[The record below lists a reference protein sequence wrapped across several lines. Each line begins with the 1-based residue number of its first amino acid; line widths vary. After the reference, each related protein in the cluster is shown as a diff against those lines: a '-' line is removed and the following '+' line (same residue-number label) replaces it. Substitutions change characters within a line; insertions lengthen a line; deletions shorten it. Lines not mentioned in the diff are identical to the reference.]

1 MILSNEM
8 VKVDV
13 KDRKILYHLYD
24 NSRQSLN
31 NIGKKVGLSKELV
44 RYRINR
50 LQNEGVIQQYI
61 ARINNAALGYGAVRF
76 YYSLQFATPE
86 IKKEIIDFFVQNKQ
100 TVGVIEFEGKYDLQ
114 VGIFSKF
121 PDFSGKIISF
131 YDEIQ
136 NKYRDYL
143 DEQIGT
149 ALIYIEMFDC
159 CFLLDEKD
167 RKPKPLYV
175 LTKPLINVDDFDI
188 EILRLLISDSKKS
201 TVDIARKL
209 NSTVATIKTR
219 MDKLKKGN
227 IIRNFSIIID
237 WEKIGYRSYIVEI
250 NLKNYSKKYEI
261 IQYVRNNP
269 NLWFIMGS
277 IGHNIDLE
285 FEFVLESITRL
296 HDIIK
301 DLSTKF
307 PESIKNF
314 QYFTLKKIHKFG
326 AIPEI

>member
-1 MILSNEM
+1 M
-8 VKVDV
+8 VKIDL

-50 LQNEGVIQQYI
+50 LQNEGVIQQYTT
-61 ARINNAALGYGAVRF
+61 RINTAALGYGAIRF

-100 TVGVIEFEGKYDLQ
+100 TVGIFEFEGKYDLQ

-121 PDFSGKIISF
+121 PDFSGEINSF

-136 NKYRDYL
+136 RKYRDYL

-149 ALIYIEMFDC
+149 ALIYIEVFDC
-159 CFLLDEKD
+159 SFLLEEKD
-167 RKPKPLYV
+167 RKPRSFMGIA
-175 LTKPLINVDDFDI
+175 KPLIKVDDFDI
-188 EILRLLISDSKKS
+188 KILRILISDGRTP
-201 TVDIARKL
+201 TVDIAKKL

-219 MDKLKKGN
+219 VDKLIKGN
-227 IIRNFSIIID
+227 IIRKFSIIID

-250 NLKNYSKKYEI
+250 NLKDYDKKYEI
-261 IQYVRNNP
+261 MNYVRQNP

-285 FEFVLESITRL
+285 FEFVLESVTQL

-301 DLSTKF
+301 DLSTTF

-314 QYFTLKKIHKFG
+314 QYFTLKKIHKYG

>member
-8 VKVDV
+8 VKIDI
-13 KDRKILYHLYD
+13 KDRKILYHLYE

-50 LQNEGVIQQYI
+50 LQNEGVIQQYTT
-61 ARINNAALGYGAVRF
+61 RINTAALGYGAIRF

-86 IKKEIIDFFVQNKQ
+86 IKKEIIDFFVQNKH
-100 TVGVIEFEGKYDLQ
+100 TVGIFEFEGKYDLQ

-121 PDFSGKIISF
+121 PDFSGEINSF

-136 NKYRDYL
+136 KKYRDYL

-159 CFLLDEKD
+159 SFLLEEKD
-167 RKPKPLYV
+167 RKPRSFMGIA
-175 LTKPLINVDDFDI
+175 KPLIKVDDFDI
-188 EILRLLISDSKKS
+188 KILRILNSDARTP
-201 TVDIARKL
+201 TVDIAKKL
-209 NSTVATIKTR
+209 NSTVTTIKTR
-219 MDKLKKGN
+219 MDKLMKGN
-227 IIRNFSIIID
+227 IIRKFSIIID
-237 WEKIGYRSYIVEI
+237 WDKIGYRSYIVEI
-250 NLKNYSKKYEI
+250 NLKNYNKKYEI
-261 IQYVRNNP
+261 MNYVRQNP

-285 FEFVLESITRL
+285 FEFVLESVTRL
-296 HDIIK
+296 HEIIK
-301 DLSTKF
+301 DLSTTF

-314 QYFTLKKIHKFG
+314 QYFTLKKIHKYG

>member
-8 VKVDV
+8 VKIDV
-13 KDRKILYHLYD
+13 KDRKILYHLYE

-50 LQNEGVIQQYI
+50 LQNEGVIQQYTT
-61 ARINNAALGYGAVRF
+61 RINTAALGYGAIRF

-86 IKKEIIDFFVQNKQ
+86 IKKEIIDFFVQNKH
-100 TVGVIEFEGKYDLQ
+100 TVGIFEFEGKYDLQ

-121 PDFSGKIISF
+121 PDFSGEINSF

-136 NKYRDYL
+136 KKYRDYL

-159 CFLLDEKD
+159 SFLLEEKD
-167 RKPKPLYV
+167 RKPRSFMGIA
-175 LTKPLINVDDFDI
+175 KPLIKVDDFDI
-188 EILRLLISDSKKS
+188 KILRILNSDARTP
-201 TVDIARKL
+201 TVDIAKKL
-209 NSTVATIKTR
+209 NSTVTTIKTR
-219 MDKLKKGN
+219 MDKLMKGN
-227 IIRNFSIIID
+227 IIRKFSIIID
-237 WEKIGYRSYIVEI
+237 WDKIGYRSYIVEI
-250 NLKNYSKKYEI
+250 NLKNYNKKYEI
-261 IQYVRNNP
+261 MNYVRQNP

-285 FEFVLESITRL
+285 FEFVLESVTRL
-296 HDIIK
+296 HEIIK
-301 DLSTKF
+301 DLSTTF
-307 PESIKNF
+307 PEIFNISH
-314 QYFTLKKIHKFG
+314 LKRFINMVRYLKFN
-326 AIPEI
+326 